1 MSQLFGEND
10 CEINAFW
17 TPRTNRERAPIFERK
32 YCAYSHKI
40 QDDCLFNASDF
51 APGIYSVRVTDI
63 AWVQAVTK
71 LVRIAH

>member
-1 MSQLFGEND
+1 M
-10 CEINAFW
+10 
-17 TPRTNRERAPIFERK
+17 RFERPGRIEK
-32 YCAYSHKI
+32 GPLYLKENVALTPTRFRTI
-40 QDDCLFNASDF
+40 AFFNESDF